1 MVKWLNGLMSGW
13 LYGQKGKIGSVW
25 VGNSIPLGLIWLL
38 EHLQCSAKISE
49 VYVEGLREMES
60 CDSWQSPKWWW
71 WWWWCKIMA
80 TCRRLA
86 LPEMQRAT
94 MVLLQTCSPWKYE
107 FYLFQYVY
115 ISLGVVTIQQ
125 MIFVCII
132 SRVNLKTRPDI
143 AISFGPETWNS
154 PFTFPTFK
162 EENFENIIKVLTT
175 SNLLRGKRL

>member
-1 MVKWLNGLMSGW
+1 MQCQNLR
-13 LYGQKGKIGSVW
+13 SVRW
-25 VGNSIPLGLIWLL
+25 RFAGDGV
-38 EHLQCSAKISE
+38 
-49 VYVEGLREMES
+49 M
-60 CDSWQSPKWWW
+60 WQSPKWW

-154 PFTFPTFK
+154 PFTFPTCK
-162 EENFENIIKVLTT
+162 EENFENIIKVLTRN
-175 SNLLRGKRL
+175 NLLRGKRLQSQERLSAQTVERVPLDVAQTILDLEVGSGNLKDGDDDGD